1 MTKVLIWITF
11 TDPEVIRLYQSCHM
25 FASPAC
31 TPQCCDRYAVHW
43 IKFQTKCY
51 LLIATKHGVEV
62 NSVEFS
68 IESETTI
75 CIVVSDRIKEKQLLF
90 PYHLYCQERKIIFSA
105 NLIDTMAI
113 SCLLHGALDTCVTR
127 PSTDV
132 LLTMQKIRFSHFFM
146 VNCNNLHR
154 FIAADMI

>member
-1 MTKVLIWITF
+1 MF
-11 TDPEVIRLYQSCHM
+11 TDPEVIRHYQSCHM

-51 LLIATKHGVEV
+51 LLITTKHGVEM

-75 CIVVSDRIKEKQLLF
+75 CIVVSDRIKDKQLLF
-90 PYHLYCQERKIIFSA
+90 PYHLYCQERNMIFCA

-113 SCLLHGALDTCVTR
+113 SCLPVPWILASPGHQQTCYWPCR
-127 PSTDV
+127 KSDYR
-132 LLTMQKIRFSHFFM
+132 ISSWW
-146 VNCNNLHR
+146 
-154 FIAADMI
+154 IATTCTVSLPQIWYNIV